1 MAVLVSPLS
10 PAKAFRPTRRADG
23 RIVFAVGLSA
33 ASMLALVLGLR
44 QVLPPQQTV
53 LAATHDLAAGAVIG
67 TNDVAPVRVNMPESM
82 LQASIAGDA
91 TDQVVGQHLGT
102 SIHAG
107 QVLAPYQF
115 AASHTSVGSGRRQL
129 TVPVEPYTASG
140 GRIGPGDLVT
150 VLAVPRQ
157 AGTIAVQRATVVL
170 DRVRVVDVGRAD
182 SSGTVLSGSTASTS
196 GTGKL
201 TWVTFD
207 VSVDDAAQLEAA
219 AESSAH
225 LNLALVGGDDGQ
237 AR

>member
-1 MAVLVSPLS
+1 MAVIASPLS
-10 PAKAFRPTRRADG
+10 PTRAFRPPRYADG
-23 RIVFAVGLSA
+23 RIVFAIGLSA

-53 LAATHDLAAGAVIG
+53 LAASHDLAVGAVI
-67 TNDVAPVRVNMPESM
+67 TANDVTPVRVNMPDSM

-91 TDQVVGQHLGT
+91 TDQVVGQHLGVAV
-102 SIHAG
+102 HAG
-107 QVLAPYQF
+107 QVLASTLF
-115 AASHTSVGSGRRQL
+115 AEGHTSVGPGRRQL

-157 AGTIAVQRATVVL
+157 AGAGTVERAAVVL
-170 DRVRVVDVGRAD
+170 DGVRVVDVGRAD
-182 SSGTVLSGSTASTS
+182 SSGTVLSGGTASTS

-207 VSVDDAAQLEAA
+207 VSVDEAAQLEAA
-219 AESSAH
+219 AQSSAH
-225 LNLALVGGDDGQ
+225 LNLALVGGDGQ